1 MKRLFLTI
9 CLMLSVT
16 CLLAQDTI
24 YSVTNRNELMTS
36 TIAQDLRSMLTA
48 TYTEDAEREHAGMQP
63 REIDTAEM
71 MNVLAEWLILQTN
84 EEEQKIL
91 ASAVPA
97 KVLIDENTVTLTSDK
112 DDTIQFFNIKG
123 VRGDESKR
131 DYICEDGTVI
141 CLFGHGNGRY
151 TLQVPKMEKIEL
163 KKTM

>member
-1 MKRLFLTI
+1 
-9 CLMLSVT
+9 MLSVT
-16 CLLAQDTI
+16 CLLAQNTI
-24 YSVTNRNELMTS
+24 YSVTNRNELMTA
-36 TIAQDLRSMLTA
+36 TIAQDLRSSLTVM
-48 TYTEDAEREHAGMQP
+48 YTEDSEREHTGMQP
-63 REIDTAEM
+63 REVDTAEM

-91 ASAVPA
+91 ANAVPA

-141 CLFGHGNGRY
+141 RLFGHGNGRY
-151 TLQVPKMEKIEL
+151 TLMMPKMEKIKLE
-163 KKTM
+163 KIK